1 MTDYRAKYQ
10 RLYKTGHAK
19 EQSYQQVHVPADVER
34 VSIHEPCF
42 MCGTAKGLCRHR
54 RAA

>member
-1 MTDYRAKYQ
+1 MADHRAKYQ
-10 RLYKTGHAK
+10 RLYATGHAIDHGRP
-19 EQSYQQVHVPADVER
+19 VHVPENVER